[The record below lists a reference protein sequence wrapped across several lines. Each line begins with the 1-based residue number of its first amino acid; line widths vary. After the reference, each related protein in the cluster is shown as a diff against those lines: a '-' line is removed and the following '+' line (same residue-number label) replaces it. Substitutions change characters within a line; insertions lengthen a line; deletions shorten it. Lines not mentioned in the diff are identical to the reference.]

1 MSSDI
6 PCDIKTAGSRR
17 SESEYDGRFVA
28 LSVVDRDSAES
39 PPDPDATACTG
50 INATSDVFF
59 DDGAL
64 YDVAV
69 PPPVRFSL
77 SLTGEDVDDV
87 LALRVFSSRRGCCFE
102 VLETVATVVLP
113 GDGGGREYPVALP
126 SSEGRLDDG
135 PDELGTVDEG
145 GSAALPEEIVARRGC
160 RFVLGGSLGAISD
173 VVESELAWFVP

>member
-1 MSSDI
+1 LSSDI

-17 SESEYDGRFVA
+17 SESEYDGRFVV
-28 LSVVDRDSAES
+28 LSVADKDSVEPS
-39 PPDPDATACTG
+39 PDPAACTD

-69 PPPVRFSL
+69 AGPVRFSL
-77 SLTGEDVDDV
+77 SLTGEDVADV
-87 LALRVFSSRRGCCFE
+87 SALRVFNSNRGCCLD
-102 VLETVATVVLP
+102 VLETVAAAVLP

-135 PDELGTVDEG
+135 PDGLGTVDEG
-145 GSAALPEEIVARRGC
+145 GSAALPDEIVARRGC
-160 RFVLGGSLGAISD
+160 RFVLGGSFGAISD
-173 VVESELAWFVP
+173 VVDSALAGFMP

>member
-1 MSSDI
+1 M
-6 PCDIKTAGSRR
+6 
-17 SESEYDGRFVA
+17 SESEYDGRFVV
-28 LSVVDRDSAES
+28 LSVVNKDSAES

-50 INATSDVFF
+50 INAISDVFF

-69 PPPVRFSL
+69 PVPAPVRFSL
-77 SLTGEDVDDV
+77 SLTGEDVADV
-87 LALRVFSSRRGCCFE
+87 SALRVFNSNRGCCLE
-102 VLETVATVVLP
+102 VLEAVAAAILP
-113 GDGGGREYPVALP
+113 GDGGGREYPIALP

-135 PDELGTVDEG
+135 PDRLGTVDEG

-173 VVESELAWFVP
+173 VVESALAGFVP